1 MLFKPNLSVD
11 IGGFQLRNPIIT
23 ESGPVTRNGNAIKK
37 AALCGA
43 GAVVTKTI
51 CLEASKVPRP
61 CMAKFQ
67 SGLLNAETGSD
78 LAYED
83 WINREIKIAKEG
95 GVPVVASI
103 SPRWG
108 PEGIAKMASD
118 VTNAGADMIEFG
130 ASNPQRIQDLVKAA
144 RKATDAPII
153 LKLSITPY
161 QGAFFGPQ
169 SFDVVDLAK
178 TAEKLKVDAI
188 AISDSFGPCLKID
201 IQTGRPLLGKLDGT
215 CRMTGAPVKPFVTYS
230 VYRLARAVKTPVI
243 GVGGV
248 MTGGDAVETLMA
260 GATGVGVCT
269 AAILNGPEVLGKIVT
284 EVESFLE
291 EKNVQDIHEIIGVTV
306 RHIKEKEE
314 KGIGVFEGQAP
325 LTDASLCNACGLCK
339 RSCVYGAITINR
351 VAEIDE
357 TSCYGCG
364 LCVSVCPTKAI
375 SLRY

>member
-1 MLFKPNLSVD
+1 VLQPNLSVE
-11 IGGFQLRNPIIT
+11 IGGFQLRNPIIA
-23 ESGPVTRNGNAIKK
+23 ESGPVTRDGKAIKK

-51 CLEASKVPRP
+51 CLEACKVPRP

-78 LAYED
+78 LPYED
-83 WINREIKIAKEG
+83 WITKEIKTAKEG
-95 GVPVVASI
+95 GVPIIASI

-108 PEGIAKMASD
+108 PEGVEKMASD
-118 VTNAGADMIEFG
+118 VTLAGADMIEFG
-130 ASNPQRIQDLVKAA
+130 AASPKRIKDFVKAA

-153 LKLSITPY
+153 VKLSITPY
-161 QGAFFGPQ
+161 QSAFVGPQ
-169 SFDVVDLAK
+169 SYDVVDLAK
-178 TAEKLKVDAI
+178 IAEKAKVDAI
-188 AISDSFGPCLKID
+188 ALSDSFGPCLRID
-201 IQTGRPLLGKLDGT
+201 IETGKPLLGKLNGT

-230 VYRLARAVKTPVI
+230 VYRIARAVKTPVI
-243 GVGGV
+243 GEGGV

-269 AAILNGPEVLGKIVT
+269 AAILNGPEVLGKIVK

-291 EKNVQDIHEIIGVTV
+291 EKNVKNIRDIIGVTI
-306 RHIKEKEE
+306 RYINEKEE
-314 KGIGVFEGQAP
+314 KGIVAFKGQTP
-325 LTDASLCNACGLCK
+325 LIDTSLCNACGLCK
-339 RSCVYGAITINR
+339 RSCIYGAITINR

-364 LCVSVCPTKAI
+364 LCFSVCPTKAI